1 MLPALLAQ
9 AAPVV
14 DTSTPFTLA
23 VVVLLL
29 GVAAAFGAMQ
39 MQAST
44 MKEQISELGK
54 RMSEREKHGGDV
66 DKQMATLAT
75 TLARVDTTVEKIA
88 NLLSGSSQ
96 RSA

>member
-9 AAPVV
+9 SSAV
-14 DTSTPFTLA
+14 DMSTPFTLA

-39 MQAST
+39 MQAAS
-44 MKEQISELGK
+44 MKEQISAL
-54 RMSEREKHGGDV
+54 MDQMAERVKHGGDV
-66 DKQMATLAT
+66 DKQLSAMST
-75 TLARVDTTVEKIA
+75 TLSRVDSNVEKILA
-88 NLLSGSSQ
+88 TSHS